1 MKKAFTLAEVL
12 ITLGIIGVVAAM
24 TIPALMTKIQHK
36 KLESQF
42 NEAYSLLAQA
52 VKMYN
57 QDEENERRVGKFG
70 EVPLLRKY
78 FKGASSCDNKDAKSA
93 THCIARTEAGDDGS
107 VSTTNKD
114 YKYTNYTKTSEF
126 VFTNSFDDIQ
136 FFLLNNMLFITDANV
151 EAWHTILVTVDI
163 NGKSAK
169 PNALGHDVF
178 MFELIS
184 TEKEGGYEV
193 VPEGAPG
200 TYFADKNMC
209 SNTSTATN
217 NGLACTYEAM
227 KDRSYFKKLR

>member
-1 MKKAFTLAEVL
+1 
-12 ITLGIIGVVAAM
+12 
-24 TIPALMTKIQHK
+24 
-36 KLESQF
+36 
-42 NEAYSLLAQA
+42 
-52 VKMYN
+52 
-57 QDEENERRVGKFG
+57 
-70 EVPLLRKY
+70 
-78 FKGASSCDNKDAKSA
+78 
-93 THCIARTEAGDDGS
+93 
-107 VSTTNKD
+107 
-114 YKYTNYTKTSEF
+114 
-126 VFTNSFDDIQ
+126 
-136 FFLLNNMLFITDANV
+136 MLFITDANV
-151 EAWHTILVTVDI
+151 GAWHTILVTVDI

>member
-42 NEAYSLLAQA
+42 NEAYSLLTQA

-57 QDEENERRVGKFG
+57 QDEERKTYRGD
-70 EVPLLRKY
+70 VPLLMKY

-93 THCIARTEAGDDGS
+93 THCIARTETGDDGS
-107 VSTTNKD
+107 VKATNKD
-114 YKYTNYTKTSEF
+114 YKYTNYTKTAEY
-126 VFTNSFDDIQ
+126 VGTASFDDIQ

-151 EAWHTILVTVDI
+151 GAWHTILVTVDI

-169 PNALGHDVF
+169 PNVLGYDVF

-209 SNTSTATN
+209 SKTSKALT
-217 NGLACTYEAM
+217 NGLACTYEVM